1 MGFQRARSLEEEKD
15 CSCQK
20 ASSVEEDLLPL
31 TGVFSSWEQVG
42 MRRGASRFPWVWQA
56 FHPHNFT

>member
-20 ASSVEEDLLPL
+20 ASSIEEAPLPDWC
-31 TGVFSSWEQVG
+31 VF
-42 MRRGASRFPWVWQA
+42 
-56 FHPHNFT
+56 